1 MDQRLEV
8 IEFHDCLHRFIKGR
22 GTGTA
27 AMEAKLAQQLAYIE
41 QEALYETF
49 IDLRKAYDAMDRE
62 RCLEILEGYGVGPNI
77 LRLIERFWELAILV
91 CRASGYY
98 GEPFKAYRGVTQGGP
113 FSPRMFNVMVDAVVR
128 EWMRQML
135 GPEAAASG

>member
-1 MDQRLEV
+1 
-8 IEFHDCLHRFIKGR
+8 
-22 GTGTA
+22 
-27 AMEAKLAQQLAYIE
+27 MEAKLAQQLAFIE

-49 IDLRKAYDAMDRE
+49 IDLRKAYNAMDRE
-62 RCLEILEGYGVGPNI
+62 RCLEILEGYGIGPNI
-77 LRLIERFWELAILV
+77 LRLIKRFWELAILV
-91 CRASGYY
+91 YRASGYY
-98 GEPFKAYRGVTQGGP
+98 GKPFKAYRGVTQGSP